1 MERKKKLIII
11 QLSLLIIG
19 AIIILFTYSGLNK
32 TGDVEII
39 TKETQEKI
47 NQQLKK
53 EETDGDIFFNIEY
66 SGLDLAGNRYILKS
80 KEAFNEKMNAEMVNM
95 KSVEAIFYFKDG
107 QYNKLTGETTYLKKE
122 VPYVL
127 KKMQSL
133 HKATTQSPV
142 YWLNIFFGVSL
153 MFFVISSFW
162 MFLPTTTV
170 FKKGIIFSLAGVIM
184 TIIILFI

>member
-1 MERKKKLIII
+1 M
-11 QLSLLIIG
+11 
-19 AIIILFTYSGLNK
+19 
-32 TGDVEII
+32 
-39 TKETQEKI
+39 
-47 NQQLKK
+47 
-53 EETDGDIFFNIEY
+53 
-66 SGLDLAGNRYILKS
+66 
-80 KEAFNEKMNAEMVNM
+80 KMNLGKNLKIRNLRFT
-95 KSVEAIFYFKDG
+95 KSQGNIFYFKDG

-133 HKATTQSPV
+133 HKATTKSPV

-162 MFLPTTTV
+162 MFLPSTTV